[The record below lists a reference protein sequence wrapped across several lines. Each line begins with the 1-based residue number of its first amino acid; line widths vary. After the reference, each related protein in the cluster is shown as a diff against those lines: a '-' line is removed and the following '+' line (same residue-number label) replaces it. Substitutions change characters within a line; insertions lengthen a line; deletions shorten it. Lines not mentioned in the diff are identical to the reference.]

1 MLKKT
6 IVLAVGLSLLTGC
19 IASRE
24 FGNLSSTLSKG
35 TLLVRSLTV
44 SNPANGG
51 TEVTNFL
58 GWISLSGASPSKLER
73 NDGNAT
79 KDITPAEG
87 LSGNAY
93 TDKDDNN
100 PAGNDLNP
108 GQTYAYALTFSESVA
123 TQSIT
128 PALLPDTRLTS
139 TYPSFADTVAAGTNP
154 VLTWTRQGVLPK
166 GFVVTVAKMPDD
178 FAGSS
183 LSAGTP
189 TYIAFLDA
197 ASHSASVTY
206 GTPSDLSAI
215 AGDKLLSETL
225 SKMEGGFFAQK
236 NEPLTAG
243 RYAWTIVS
251 LDHDDAKTA
260 FAIDKPD
267 SIGIFTVQ

>member
-6 IVLAVGLSLLTGC
+6 IALAAGLSLLTGC

-35 TLLVRSLTV
+35 TLLIRSLTV
-44 SNPANGG
+44 SNPANGN

-58 GWISLSGASPSKLER
+58 GWISLSGTAPSKLER
-73 NDGNAT
+73 DGVEV
-79 KDITPAEG
+79 PG
-87 LSGNAY
+87 SSGKLQSNAY
-93 TDKDDNN
+93 TDKDD
-100 PAGNDLNP
+100 PPTNDLSP
-108 GQTYAYALTFSESVA
+108 GQNYLYSLTFEESTA

-139 TYPSFADTVAAGTNP
+139 TAPQGINAVATGAKP
-154 VLTWTRQGVLPK
+154 EITWTRQGALPK
-166 GFVVTVAKMPDD
+166 GYIVTVADMGNG

-183 LSAGTP
+183 LSGGTP
-189 TYIAFLDA
+189 VYLAFLDA

-206 GTPSDLSAI
+206 GTPSDLAAI
-215 AGDKLLSETL
+215 TGDQLLSTFLAENP
-225 SKMEGGFFAQK
+225 FFKPVHQ
-236 NEPLTAG
+236 PLESGKT
-243 RYAWTIVS
+243 YAWTVVAI
-251 LDHDDAKTA
+251 DHDAAKTA

>member
-1 MLKKT
+1 VLKKT
-6 IVLAVGLSLLTGC
+6 IALAAGLSLLTGC

-58 GWISLSGASPSKLER
+58 GWISMSGGTPSKLER
-73 NDGNAT
+73 DNVT
-79 KDITPAEG
+79 ISTS

-108 GQTYAYALTFSESVA
+108 GQTYNYALTFSESVA

-139 TYPSFADTVAAGTNP
+139 TYPSFGHTVEAGTNP
-154 VLTWTRQGVLPK
+154 VLTWTKQGALPK
-166 GFVVTVAKMPDD
+166 GFVVTVAKMPND

-197 ASHSASVTY
+197 ASHSASVAY
-206 GTPSDLSAI
+206 GTPSDLAAI

-225 SKMEGGFFAQK
+225 AQMDGGFFAQK

>member
-6 IVLAVGLSLLTGC
+6 IALAAGLSLLTGC

-35 TLLVRSLTV
+35 TLLIRSLTV
-44 SNPANGG
+44 SNPANGN

-58 GWISLSGASPSKLER
+58 GWISLSGKAPNKLER
-73 NDGNAT
+73 DGVEVPDSSG
-79 KDITPAEG
+79 K
-87 LSGNAY
+87 LSSNSY
-93 TDKDDNN
+93 QDKDD
-100 PAGNDLNP
+100 PLTNDLNP
-108 GQTYAYALTFSESVA
+108 GQNYLYSLDFGESTA

-139 TYPSFADTVAAGTNP
+139 TAPQGLNAVAAGASPTI
-154 VLTWTRQGVLPK
+154 TWTRQGALPK
-166 GFVVTVAKMPDD
+166 GYIVTVAKMGDG

-183 LSAGTP
+183 IGAGEP
-189 TYIAFLDA
+189 VYLAFLDA
-197 ASHSASVTY
+197 AAHPSSVTY
-206 GTPSDLSAI
+206 GAPSDLAAI
-215 AGDKLLSETL
+215 TGDQLLS
-225 SKMEGGFFAQK
+225 GFLAENPFFKPVHKALESGK
-236 NEPLTAG
+236 T
-243 RYAWTIVS
+243 YAWTVVA

>member
-6 IVLAVGLSLLTGC
+6 IALAAGLSLLTGC

-44 SNPANGG
+44 SNPKTGG

-58 GWISLSGASPSKLER
+58 GWISMGGGAPSKLER
-73 NDGNAT
+73 DNAT
-79 KDITPAEG
+79 ISTS

-93 TDKDDNN
+93 TDKDE
-100 PAGNDLNP
+100 PPTNDLNP
-108 GQTYAYALTFSESVA
+108 GQTYNYALTFSESVA

-139 TYPSFADTVAAGTNP
+139 TYPSIGDTVAAGSTP
-154 VLTWTRQGVLPK
+154 TLTWTKQGALPK
-166 GFVVTVAKMPDD
+166 GFVVTVADMGTGG
-178 FAGSS
+178 FSGSS
-183 LSAGTP
+183 ISGGEPVYL
-189 TYIAFLDA
+189 AFLDA
-197 ASHSASVTY
+197 ASHSTSVAY

-225 SKMEGGFFAQK
+225 AQMDGGFFAPVNK
-236 NEPLTAG
+236 PLEAG
-243 RYAWTIVS
+243 HTYAWTIVS

-267 SIGIFTVQ
+267 SIGIFTVN